1 MKMKR
6 NLLAGMMAG
15 ALLLGGTMAAQAAER
30 TVPYPAGAKL
40 EGPAAVQGTEI
51 NHKDSPYFTHP
62 DFYAMKGNS
71 RLVLLHNYPTYQQ
84 TTEYTCGPAAA
95 ITVLYY
101 YGDKSQD
108 EYTLAKAMKTQPYP
122 IGSNPADM
130 AAGLRALGWKVDSS
144 LEAKPFETYEAFA
157 AFVQENLKAG
167 MPVLVENVE
176 WGGHW
181 RSIIGY
187 DTMGTPSTLDDTLIF
202 ADPYD
207 TSDHLQDGYAVGN
220 GERFFYMWFD
230 HSMLPESQ
238 RNQPWMVIQRK

>member
-6 NLLAGMMAG
+6 NFLAGMMAG

-108 EYTLAKAMKTQPYP
+108 EYTLAKAMKTQPIPLDQIRP
-122 IGSNPADM
+122 IWLQAFERW
-130 AAGLRALGWKVDSS
+130 AGR
-144 LEAKPFETYEAFA
+144 
-157 AFVQENLKAG
+157 
-167 MPVLVENVE
+167 
-176 WGGHW
+176 
-181 RSIIGY
+181 
-187 DTMGTPSTLDDTLIF
+187 
-202 ADPYD
+202 
-207 TSDHLQDGYAVGN
+207 
-220 GERFFYMWFD
+220 
-230 HSMLPESQ
+230 
-238 RNQPWMVIQRK
+238 